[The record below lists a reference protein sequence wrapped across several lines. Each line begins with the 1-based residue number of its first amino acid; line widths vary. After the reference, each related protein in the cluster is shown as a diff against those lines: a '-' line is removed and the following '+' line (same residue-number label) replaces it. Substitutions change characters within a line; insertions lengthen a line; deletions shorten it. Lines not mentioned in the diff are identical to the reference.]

1 MSQSVRE
8 FVRKSGVEV
17 QTPNSNSNNEF
28 ARELEMELMKADR
41 ERERTSFMRTPPRQ
55 IRPAPRQV
63 KIPERLQRNLVNNR
77 TYEGMFKE
85 FENNSPFE
93 DEFDDLN
100 TKTEQMINNIAREF
114 DDVPNGNIP
123 LEISKMNPGMFN
135 ATVDSGFGQK
145 DVLIKINNILSKTPL
160 PKTPI
165 GEGLYVDT
173 LEIKGIYGQFTTG
186 FSHTREA
193 GPKGGLNKNFFSAQ
207 LMLTLSNGVESKGA
221 TVNFYRNGKIRFSG
235 GFVGTNIENQPELIR
250 RYVVD
255 KYTEK
260 QPFFYNQ
267 FTYNNLSGQFRVN
280 GVFRN
285 LTDIARNARKYGMT
299 RVNYEPE
306 LAPFLYAYFG
316 ENKFILSASG
326 NVQIS
331 GAKNPGDMARAYDF
345 GKKFVRDLYS
355 DNQINV
361 TGVFEDGVK
370 PKTKSKAKPKSTAKT
385 KKTYTK
391 RVLTSNQANA
401 LRVDDKRCA
410 RMKKS
415 ELIDFARRMGVVNF
429 RTKLQDGSRVATKDE
444 ICDRIKNKTG
454 KKNNIT
460 FRNSIEN
467 KNVPLSGSNKTF
479 KIGRKMCGDMTKS
492 ELIRVAAILD
502 ITVNKKETKVGI
514 CKRIEMVRN
523 RMNKAKTSPPPP
535 PPPPPKHTKMA
546 VRKNEAAAKRNV
558 KRTETMKKRGIDDNS
573 IRKDITKLYGVTWMN
588 RYKPNLNQDMRN
600 MKSAL
605 NLINK
610 KNVSGVVFKRDADK
624 VKKVVVSQWKRDRRR
639 ELEKKYLM
647 NNINVTG
654 IAFNLRNDYKQ
665 AAANYIMTNLVN
677 QKKKPTDKR
686 MAAYRKYWSKFRSNL
701 NSNRNSGVIN
711 RTTRARVEK
720 M

>member
-1 MSQSVRE
+1 
-8 FVRKSGVEV
+8 
-17 QTPNSNSNNEF
+17 
-28 ARELEMELMKADR
+28 
-41 ERERTSFMRTPPRQ
+41 
-55 IRPAPRQV
+55 
-63 KIPERLQRNLVNNR
+63 
-77 TYEGMFKE
+77 
-85 FENNSPFE
+85 
-93 DEFDDLN
+93 
-100 TKTEQMINNIAREF
+100 
-114 DDVPNGNIP
+114 
-123 LEISKMNPGMFN
+123 
-135 ATVDSGFGQK
+135 
-145 DVLIKINNILSKTPL
+145 
-160 PKTPI
+160 
-165 GEGLYVDT
+165 
-173 LEIKGIYGQFTTG
+173 
-186 FSHTREA
+186 
-193 GPKGGLNKNFFSAQ
+193 
-207 LMLTLSNGVESKGA
+207 
-221 TVNFYRNGKIRFSG
+221 
-235 GFVGTNIENQPELIR
+235 
-250 RYVVD
+250 
-255 KYTEK
+255 
-260 QPFFYNQ
+260 
-267 FTYNNLSGQFRVN
+267 
-280 GVFRN
+280 
-285 LTDIARNARKYGMT
+285 
-299 RVNYEPE
+299 
-306 LAPFLYAYFG
+306 
-316 ENKFILSASG
+316 
-326 NVQIS
+326 
-331 GAKNPGDMARAYDF
+331 
-345 GKKFVRDLYS
+345 
-355 DNQINV
+355 
-361 TGVFEDGVK
+361 
-370 PKTKSKAKPKSTAKT
+370 
-385 KKTYTK
+385 
-391 RVLTSNQANA
+391 
-401 LRVDDKRCA
+401 
-410 RMKKS
+410 
-415 ELIDFARRMGVVNF
+415 
-429 RTKLQDGSRVATKDE
+429 
-444 ICDRIKNKTG
+444 
-454 KKNNIT
+454 
-460 FRNSIEN
+460 
-467 KNVPLSGSNKTF
+467 
-479 KIGRKMCGDMTKS
+479 MTKS